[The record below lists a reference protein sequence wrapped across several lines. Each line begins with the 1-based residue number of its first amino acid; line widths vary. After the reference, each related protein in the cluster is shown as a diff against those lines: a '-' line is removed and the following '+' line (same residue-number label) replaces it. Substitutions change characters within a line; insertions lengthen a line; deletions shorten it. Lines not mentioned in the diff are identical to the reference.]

1 MHFYRNG
8 NYTVGIMEDGT
19 KIRKND
25 LDYFDPDF
33 AENVDVCITKKCS
46 QNCKFCY
53 EGCNINGKHGN
64 ILSYKFLDTL
74 HPYTELAL
82 NGNDMDHP
90 QLIQFLNKLKERKV
104 FANMTVN
111 QNQFMNNIEL
121 IKRLIED
128 KLIYGIGISY
138 SHYNEWFLN
147 EVKKLNNAV
156 LHTINGII
164 TLNDLEKLKG
174 KNLKILILGYKN
186 IRRGSDY
193 LESNHKEV
201 TDNQQDLYDNLETIV
216 KENWFKVVS
225 FDNLAI
231 TQLNV
236 KRLMSQEEWES
247 FYMGDDGNFT
257 FYIDMVNGEFS
268 KNSCEIEKRY
278 KIDNLSIDDMF
289 NKIKERK

>member
-8 NYTVGIMEDGT
+8 NYTVCIMEDGT

-53 EGCNINGKHGN
+53 EGCNINGNHGD

-74 HPYTELAL
+74 HPYTELAF

-111 QNQFMNNIEL
+111 QNQFMNNLDL
-121 IKRLIED
+121 IKKLIED

-138 SHYNEWFLN
+138 SDYNEEFLN

-164 TLNDLEKLKG
+164 TLNDLEKIKG

-193 LESNHKEV
+193 LESNQKEV
-201 TDNQQDLYDNLETIV
+201 TKNQKDLYDNLETII

-236 KRLMSQEEWES
+236 KRLMSQEDWES

-289 NKIKERK
+289 NKIKERR

>member
-8 NYTVGIMEDGT
+8 NYTVCIMEDGT
-19 KIRKND
+19 KIREND

-53 EGCNINGKHGN
+53 EGCNINGKHGD

-90 QLIQFLNKLKERKV
+90 QLIQFLNKLKEKKV

-111 QNQFMNNIEL
+111 QNQFMNNLEL
-121 IKRLIED
+121 IKRLIEE

-138 SHYNEWFLN
+138 SHYNEEFLN

-164 TLNDLEKLKG
+164 TLNDLKKLKG
-174 KNLKILILGYKN
+174 ENLKILILGYKN

-193 LESNHKEV
+193 LESNQKEV
-201 TDNQQDLYDNLETIV
+201 TNSQQDLYDNLETIV

-231 TQLNV
+231 IQLKV
-236 KRLMSQEEWES
+236 KRLMSQDEWES

-278 KIDNLSIDDMF
+278 KIDNFSIDDMF
-289 NKIKERK
+289 NKIKEKK